1 MAWLS
6 HFACLGPPLAC
17 LSYFIRR
24 WVVLTLIGQVSLN
37 IYLSSK
43 KINPLDKDYWMG
55 LVLSPAIEICCCSF
69 PHLLIVH
76 VNVYIQQLEI
86 WATALLGE
94 MSNIDKFFI
103 LLCMFFF
110 YSKETIS
117 ITVKPQ
123 LYNEVLDIMNNFFYP
138 SQRKVW
144 KRTLI

>member
-1 MAWLS
+1 MALLS

-24 WVVLTLIGQVSLN
+24 WVVLTLIGQVSVN

-43 KINPLDKDYWMG
+43 KINPLDKDYWMR

-69 PHLLIVH
+69 LHLLIVH

-86 WATALLGE
+86 WATALLEE
-94 MSNIDKFFI
+94 MSNIDSFSFY
-103 LLCMFFF
+103 CACFF

-117 ITVKPQ
+117 ITVKPW
-123 LYNEVLDIMNNFFYP
+123 LFNKVLDIMNNFFYP